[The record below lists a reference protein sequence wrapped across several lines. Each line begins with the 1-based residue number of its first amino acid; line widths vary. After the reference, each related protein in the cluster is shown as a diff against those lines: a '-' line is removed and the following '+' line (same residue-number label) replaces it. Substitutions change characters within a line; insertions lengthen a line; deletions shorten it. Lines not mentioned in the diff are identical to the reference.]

1 VLIIDD
7 DRRVLAALR
16 ETVGLEPDLVVV
28 GGAGDVMA
36 ARRLAFR
43 TRPDVVLL
51 DVLLPDVA
59 GGLELLTDLQRR
71 PECSVVAMSIRGDLR
86 AAALRARAGAVV
98 DKGDGIEAV
107 LCSLRAVGRPVV

>member
-1 VLIIDD
+1 MIVDD

-28 GGAGDVMA
+28 GGAGDVIS

-51 DVLLPDVA
+51 DVLLPDAV
-59 GGLELLTDLQRR
+59 GGLELLTSLQRR

-86 AAALRARAGAVV
+86 AAALSAGAAAFV
-98 DKGDGIEAV
+98 DKGDGIDAI
-107 LCSLRAVGRPVV
+107 LGSLRAAGRPVV